1 MHFKIT
7 HSSTGQQPDKFS
19 ADLNCRPY
27 CCRYVWL
34 FYYLSSQRRRAS
46 SDHRLLGDDKC
57 SFPLS
62 VNATPKVMYTSGMV
76 FLLYT
81 FFFLFFFILFWLWF
95 KERQSI
101 WVSFLLRRSL
111 PSETWPN
118 QQQCRL
124 LTKSNISKIH
134 DLYANIHVCFC
145 GVRGGTRLLYCLF
158 CMNTNTVET

>member
-27 CCRYVWL
+27 FGRCCRYVWL

-76 FLLYT
+76 FLLYSFFSF
-81 FFFLFFFILFWLWF
+81 FFFLYF
-95 KERQSI
+95 SDYD
-101 WVSFLLRRSL
+101 LRKGNRFGYRFYFEEVYHL
-111 PSETWPN
+111 
-118 QQQCRL
+118 RL
-124 LTKSNISKIH
+124 GQINSSVDYLQNLI
-134 DLYANIHVCFC
+134 
-145 GVRGGTRLLYCLF
+145 
-158 CMNTNTVET
+158 